1 MMQHPGQVEEC
12 EVDLF
17 SDDDDQNEQQSVSI
31 AALKKKLMQAVSVSI
46 AALKKIL
53 MQAVSWFFLH
63 KSLTKF
69 A

>member
-12 EVDLF
+12 EMDLL
-17 SDDDDQNEQQSVSI
+17 SDDDDQNEHQSVF
-31 AALKKKLMQAVSVSI
+31 V